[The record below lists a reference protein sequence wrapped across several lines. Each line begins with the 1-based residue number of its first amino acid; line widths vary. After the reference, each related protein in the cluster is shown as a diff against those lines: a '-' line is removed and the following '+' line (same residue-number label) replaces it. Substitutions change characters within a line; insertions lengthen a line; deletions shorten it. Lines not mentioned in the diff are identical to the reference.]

1 MRARIFFGASCCVVT
16 AFGIVAGCVGD
27 EPVTTTPIGDAAT
40 SEDVTATDTGTS
52 DSSTA
57 DAGDDAG
64 PPQCDVSPCVVQI
77 SAGGAHTC
85 ARIADGTVR
94 CWGRNLLGQCGGG
107 TVSPASGTA
116 LQDSVT
122 PDFYAKPHEVAGL
135 GGATVVGT
143 GGSYRADGVSCVG
156 TSAGKMQCWGIDRS
170 QQLGRGGVERTGDL
184 SPAPAR
190 PEPAPVVSISNV
202 SDISVGARHV
212 CAVFT
217 AGAVAC
223 WGGDIFGTLG
233 FPPAGKT
240 FGIPQA
246 LATPTKFTRV
256 VARGQHNLALAA
268 DRKVWS
274 WGNNR
279 DGQHGVTAGSP
290 SDAPVEPIAA
300 LTGAY
305 VDIAAGRKHGCAIDS
320 TGKVWCWGSGSEGQL
335 GRGPSSLV
343 ASDPVPGVVSFAPGT
358 IVKQIAGD
366 EWHMVALLDDGTVWR
381 WGTMI
386 TGQTPVVADDAG
398 APDPMDTPIS
408 TPQQITLPG
417 RAKQVVAGYE
427 HACALLATGA
437 VHCWGNDR
445 HGELGR
451 GTSGDGIK
459 TTPAPVVF

>member
-1 MRARIFFGASCCVVT
+1 MT
-16 AFGIVAGCVGD
+16 
-27 EPVTTTPIGDAAT
+27 AAT
-40 SEDVTATDTGTS
+40 VGAPQDT
-52 DSSTA
+52 
-57 DAGDDAG
+57 
-64 PPQCDVSPCVVQI
+64 
-77 SAGGAHTC
+77 
-85 ARIADGTVR
+85 
-94 CWGRNLLGQCGGG
+94 
-107 TVSPASGTA
+107 
-116 LQDSVT
+116 VT
-122 PDFYAKPHEVAGL
+122 PDLYAKPHEVAGL
-135 GGATVVGT
+135 AGATVVGT

-156 TSAGKMQCWGIDRS
+156 TGAGKMQCWGIDRS
-170 QQLGRGGVERTGDL
+170 QQLGRGGVERVGDL
-184 SPAPAR
+184 APAPAR
-190 PEPAPVVSISNV
+190 PEPAPVVTISNV

-240 FGIPQA
+240 FGIPQP

-290 SDAPVEPIAA
+290 ADAPVEAIAA
-300 LTGAY
+300 LTGTY
-305 VDIAAGRKHGCAIDS
+305 VDVAAGRKHGCAIDT
-320 TGKVWCWGSGSEGQL
+320 TGKVWCWGGGSEGQL

-343 ASDPVPGVVSFAPGT
+343 TTDHVPGVVSFAPGS

-386 TGQTPVVADDAG
+386 TGQTPIPADDAG
-398 APDPMDTPIS
+398 APDPMDTPIT
-408 TPQQITLPG
+408 TPQQVTLPG
-417 RAKQVVAGYE
+417 KAKQVVAGYE
-427 HACALLATGA
+427 HACALLTTGA
-437 VHCWGNDR
+437 VHCWGNNR

-451 GTSGDGIK
+451 GTSGDGVK